1 MKNILF
7 ILSLFIFSN
16 LFAQNIKSITYW
28 DNQQKLSGI
37 SHSPQKKSDKGVL
50 ILPAWKGID
59 TEATT
64 ASLELS
70 KIGYKTFVADIY
82 GEENL
87 PKTNEEAKKISSF
100 YKTNPEAYH
109 NRINLALKEL
119 IKLGVNPNK
128 IVVIGYCFGGTGAL
142 ETARAQFPVAGVVSI
157 HGNLGKA
164 DRPNG
169 PLSTNILVLHGADDA
184 AVSPEEIKN
193 FETEMKQAK
202 ADWQMIY
209 YANSKHTFTN
219 PESGDYNQIMAKR
232 SWQHLLLFLQEVL
245 K

>member
-7 ILSLFIFSN
+7 ILGVFIFYNTS
-16 LFAQNIKSITYW
+16 AQNIKSITYW
-28 DNQQKLSGI
+28 DKQQKLSGI
-37 SHSPQKKSDKGVL
+37 SHSPKKNSDKGVL

-59 TEATT
+59 TEAKT

-70 KIGYKTFVADIY
+70 ILGYNTFVADIY

-87 PKTNEEAKKISSF
+87 PKTNEEAKKLSSF
-100 YKTNPEAYH
+100 YKSNPEAYH

-119 IKLGVNPNK
+119 IKLGVDPNK

-157 HGNLGKA
+157 HGNLSKG

-169 PLSTNILVLHGADDA
+169 PLATKILVLHGADDA

-193 FETEMKQAK
+193 FETEMKLAK

-219 PESGDYNQIMAKR
+219 PESADYNEVMAKR
-232 SWQHLLLFLQEVL
+232 SWQHLLLFLKENL